1 VKSGRGSRELRNQA
15 SPRRRTWTK
24 RALARADWA
33 REMTCSMSAG
43 ELREVLKVSA
53 QKARY
58 SERGAARRVNGR
70 RRRRARGIF

>member
-1 VKSGRGSRELRNQA
+1 
-15 SPRRRTWTK
+15 
-24 RALARADWA
+24 
-33 REMTCSMSAG
+33 MSAG